1 MVDFSVVLAP
11 VGEEGYDGVEEE
23 QEDEEENEDLL
34 HTHSQHGGGNYY
46 GRISV
51 LNFFIRR

>member
-23 QEDEEENEDLL
+23 QENEEEDEDLL
-34 HTHSQHGGGNYY
+34 RTHTQHGGCNYY
-46 GRISV
+46 GRIRI
-51 LNFFIRR
+51 LIFPLRR